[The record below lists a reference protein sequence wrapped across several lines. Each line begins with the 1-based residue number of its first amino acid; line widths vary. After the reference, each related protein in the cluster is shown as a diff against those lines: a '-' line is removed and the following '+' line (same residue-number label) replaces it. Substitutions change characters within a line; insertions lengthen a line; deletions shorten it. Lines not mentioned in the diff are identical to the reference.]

1 MANLTI
7 LCAVAAEF
15 TNPETGEKF
24 RVKPHDRNAILSA
37 PAWIEKTD
45 LFGWLVQ
52 DGTIKAVTSV
62 NRVQAENEPG
72 LGLNAEGKAVK
83 PAAKVTKSKAVPA
96 AAKAAKEE
104 GKDAE

>member
-15 TNPETGEKF
+15 TNPESGEVF
-24 RVKPHDRNAILSA
+24 RVKPHERNAILSA
-37 PAWIEKTD
+37 PAWIEKCEM
-45 LFGWLVQ
+45 FKWLVE

-62 NRVQAENEPG
+62 NRIQAENEPT

-83 PAAKVTKSKAVPA
+83 PAVKIAKSKTVPA
-96 AAKAAKEE
+96 AAKAAKTE